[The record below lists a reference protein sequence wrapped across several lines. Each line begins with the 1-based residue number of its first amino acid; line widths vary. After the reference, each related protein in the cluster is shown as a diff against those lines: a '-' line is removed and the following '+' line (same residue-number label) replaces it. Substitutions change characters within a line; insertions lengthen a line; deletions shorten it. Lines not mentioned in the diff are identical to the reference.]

1 MHKTKVYLY
10 CLFDKVSAQ
19 TLFYNV
25 SENDSR
31 ALLKIIQTPAMR
43 IPLTQCEVLRLGEL
57 VTTVP
62 EANPENFTLLE
73 FKDVLSFEFYRKPK
87 SLSWDSIRLP
97 ENSAEALAP
106 LGLSVSEVEELV
118 KREQQNMNL
127 VR

>member
-31 ALLKIIQTPAMR
+31 ALLKIIQTPTMR
-43 IPLTQCEVLRLGEL
+43 IPLSQCEVLRLGEL
-57 VTTVP
+57 LTSVP
-62 EANPENFTLLE
+62 EAKPDTFTLLD

-87 SLSWDSIRLP
+87 SISWSEIRLP
-97 ENSAEALAP
+97 ENSVEALAP

-118 KREQQNMNL
+118 KREQQNMNI